1 MLESKACIEEIA
13 ALNQIE
19 LAIFVSRSVAICE
32 EMGVVLRQAAFSPN
46 IKDRLDFS
54 CALFDADGRLF
65 AQAAHVPVHLGSM
78 AFAMSYIVGEKVWH
92 EGDMLI
98 FNDPYLGGTHLPDV
112 TLVQPF
118 FIEGELLGFVA
129 NRAHHANIGA
139 DSPGSMPISSS
150 LEEEGLLIAPTF
162 LYQKGK
168 ADEALFA
175 YLNAEL
181 GVNTSGDLAA
191 QCSANILGV
200 QRIES
205 LAGNS
210 GRKLFQQAVDK
221 TNQYGLDI
229 AMKSLKVI
237 PVGCYQFEDKLD
249 DDGWADQDLQI
260 VVTIQV
266 SEDQLTVDFT
276 GTRGQVKGNVN
287 CPLSVTAAAV
297 FYCFRCL
304 LPEYTPACSGVF
316 KPIKLLAPEACLV
329 NAQRPAA
336 TAAGNVETS
345 QRIVDCVFGA
355 LAKALPELIPAA
367 SQGTMNNV
375 AMGIHQDDISWDYYE
390 TLGGGMG
397 GGPQESGISAVQSH
411 MTNTLNTPIES
422 LEMHYPIRI
431 RRYQI
436 RRGSGGKG
444 RYSGGDGLIREYEF
458 LGPAEAT
465 LITER
470 RRHPPWGLCGG
481 LPGQVGRNMLDGE
494 LLPGKCQL
502 TVQAGQTLRIETP
515 GGGAWGED

>member
-1 MLESKACIEEIA
+1 MLESKASIEEIA

-32 EMGVVLRQAAFSPN
+32 EMGAVLRQAAFSPN

-54 CALFDADGRLF
+54 CALFDAAGKLF

-118 FIEGELLGFVA
+118 FVEGELQGFVA

-162 LYQKGK
+162 LYQRGK

-191 QCSANILGV
+191 QCSANTLGV

-221 TNQYGLDI
+221 TNQ
-229 AMKSLKVI
+229 
-237 PVGCYQFEDKLD
+237 
-249 DDGWADQDLQI
+249 
-260 VVTIQV
+260 
-266 SEDQLTVDFT
+266 
-276 GTRGQVKGNVN
+276 
-287 CPLSVTAAAV
+287 
-297 FYCFRCL
+297 
-304 LPEYTPACSGVF
+304 
-316 KPIKLLAPEACLV
+316 
-329 NAQRPAA
+329 
-336 TAAGNVETS
+336 
-345 QRIVDCVFGA
+345 
-355 LAKALPELIPAA
+355 
-367 SQGTMNNV
+367 
-375 AMGIHQDDISWDYYE
+375 
-390 TLGGGMG
+390 
-397 GGPQESGISAVQSH
+397 
-411 MTNTLNTPIES
+411 
-422 LEMHYPIRI
+422 
-431 RRYQI
+431 
-436 RRGSGGKG
+436 
-444 RYSGGDGLIREYEF
+444 
-458 LGPAEAT
+458 
-465 LITER
+465 
-470 RRHPPWGLCGG
+470 
-481 LPGQVGRNMLDGE
+481 
-494 LLPGKCQL
+494 
-502 TVQAGQTLRIETP
+502 
-515 GGGAWGED
+515 